1 MSDNVTLFPNILQPA
16 VALKAYAPLSVQ
28 FWENQ
33 DAALESLKEFADGWF
48 ARRRKS
54 TQVALEAAKHIGD
67 AATPS
72 DIFRECQGW
81 LTRVTELVAED
92 AKAYQQQMLRAGA
105 QLSATPQAQP
115 TEERRTG

>member
-1 MSDNVTLFPNILQPA
+1 M
-16 VALKAYAPLSVQ
+16 
-28 FWENQ
+28 
-33 DAALESLKEFADGWF
+33 
-48 ARRRKS
+48 
-54 TQVALEAAKHIGD
+54 ALEAAKHIGD

-81 LTRVTELVAED
+81 VTRVAELVAED
-92 AKAYQQQMLRAGA
+92 AKAYQQQMLRAGV